1 MSEKTGG
8 DEENADEVNFH
19 PPLPQ
24 QEQQSIT
31 LPFDTDLNNFNDYTD
46 IIPNSIS
53 DIPQKSSLSLF
64 KDAQVQD
71 NGVINE
77 QDDHDSNG
85 NSESSFTYYFGTQA
99 QANIDEWEK
108 LENDNKTLR
117 NSISHLKS
125 FQFLSADSGANRS
138 LQDKDSLRSS
148 DSLKTEKSKEN
159 SIDLTKTTSK
169 AKRKL
174 QTDALKDKSET
185 KKQKKGTKTKCNKSS
200 RIKSI
205 TSQVSKKYGS
215 NSNLNS
221 NQIPILL
228 ALSGK
233 KNKVNEVI
241 NKLIKIEDESK
252 RKNDFNSGIKITD
265 NDNDSD
271 D

>member
-108 LENDNKTLR
+108 LENDNKTL
-117 NSISHLKS
+117 
-125 FQFLSADSGANRS
+125 QAY
-138 LQDKDSLRSS
+138 
-148 DSLKTEKSKEN
+148 
-159 SIDLTKTTSK
+159 
-169 AKRKL
+169 
-174 QTDALKDKSET
+174 
-185 KKQKKGTKTKCNKSS
+185 KTK
-200 RIKSI
+200 I
-205 TSQVSKKYGS
+205 V
-215 NSNLNS
+215 
-221 NQIPILL
+221 
-228 ALSGK
+228 
-233 KNKVNEVI
+233 
-241 NKLIKIEDESK
+241 
-252 RKNDFNSGIKITD
+252 
-265 NDNDSD
+265 
-271 D
+271 